1 MASIQRHASA
11 DPLCLV
17 GQTISH
23 YRIVEKTG
31 AGGMGVVY
39 KAEDCKLG
47 RCVALKFLPGNVA
60 GDFHAI
66 ERLKREAKAASALN
80 HANICTIYEI
90 DEQSGQTFIV
100 MEHLDGLSLKLRIG
114 GKPLPLPLALD
125 LGIEI
130 ADALEA
136 AHSNGIIHRDIKPEN
151 VFVTVKGHAKI
162 LDFGLAKVVPYVG
175 ADLSNMPTAS
185 ELESLTSPGEAI
197 GTIAYMSPEQA
208 RGEDLDARTDLFSFG
223 ALLYEMASGRMAFP
237 GKTAAIV
244 HEAILNRAPVPLA
257 QVIPRLPP
265 ALDEIIAKALEKDR
279 RLRYQSAEEIRRDLQ
294 RLKRDSESTNLGTAV
309 ARARAQ
315 PVPKSIPWLVAA
327 ISLILFAAFVL
338 LGWLL
343 RPHGAHALTNRDTVV
358 LSDFTNTTDDRVFD
372 GTLRQG
378 LSAELEQSPFFKIIS
393 EERVQQALRLM
404 GQPPDA
410 PLTPG
415 IARQL
420 CARTG
425 SAAVLDGSIAKLG
438 TQYVLGLK
446 AVSCRSGDSLA
457 EVQVTAKGKEEVLKA
472 LVNATTNLRIKLGES
487 LGTVE
492 KFNAPIEQV
501 TTPSLEALQ
510 YYSLGRTM
518 INKQDEAAAV
528 PFFQRAITLDQNF
541 AMAYASLGVVYY
553 SYSEK
558 DSLGYFRKAY
568 ELRERVGERERFYI
582 EAHYHTYV
590 TGDLE
595 KSRRANEVWAQTY
608 PRDDVPLYNLSGG
621 IYPQLAEY
629 NKALER
635 ANEHLRLQPEEC
647 GSYDSVLFSYLNLN
661 RFNEAQAT
669 AHEVRERKIDC
680 PLLHFDIYRLAFLQN
695 DASGMAQQVDGAADD
710 LQVEG
715 WLYCSAA
722 DTAAYSGHLRL
733 ARELSQRG
741 IGAFKR
747 AEMKQR
753 AAWLESLSALGE
765 GLFGNS
771 AEAKQQADM
780 ALRLSASRDVQYG
793 AGLTLA
799 FAGYSRQAEERADA
813 LEKSFPEDTLVKFNF
828 LPTLRAQLALRR
840 KNALGA
846 IEILKAADPY
856 ELGHTD
862 TAPLYPVFVRGN
874 AFLAARQGTAAAAE
888 FQKILDHRGVVV
900 NEPIGALARLGLAR
914 AHVLAGDTKK
924 AGAAYQDFLTLWKD
938 ADPDIP
944 ILKQAKS
951 EYAKLNAL

>member
-1 MASIQRHASA
+1 MASIQRRASA

-17 GQTISH
+17 GRTISH

-39 KAEDCKLG
+39 KAEDCKLD

-80 HANICTIYEI
+80 HPNICTIYEI
-90 DEQSGQTFIV
+90 DEQGGQAFIV
-100 MEHLDGLSLKLRIG
+100 MEHLDGLSLKHRIG

-136 AHSNGIIHRDIKPEN
+136 AHSKGIIHRDIKPEN
-151 VFVTVKGHAKI
+151 VFLTIKGHAKV
-162 LDFGLAKVVPYVG
+162 LDFGLAKVVPYFG

-185 ELESLTSPGEAI
+185 GLEALTSPGEAV

-244 HEAILNRAPVPLA
+244 HEAILNRAPVSLA
-257 QVIPRLPP
+257 QAIPRIPP
-265 ALDEIIAKALEKDR
+265 ALDEIIGKALEKDR
-279 RLRYQSAEEIRRDLQ
+279 KLRYQSAEEMRRDLQ
-294 RLKRDSESTNLGTAV
+294 RLKRDSESTHLGAAV
-309 ARARAQ
+309 AKASVQTAR
-315 PVPKSIPWLVAA
+315 KSIQWLLAA
-327 ISLILFAAFVL
+327 IPLSLVITVAL
-338 LGWLL
+338 LGWLS
-343 RPHGAHALTNRDTVV
+343 RPHRAHALTDRDTVV
-358 LSDFTNTTDDRVFD
+358 LSDFTNTTDDPVFD

-378 LSAELEQSPFFKIIS
+378 LSAELEQSPFLTIIS
-393 EERVQQALRLM
+393 DERIQQTLRLM
-404 GQPPDA
+404 GQPQDVR
-410 PLTPG
+410 LTPG

-446 AVSCRSGDSLA
+446 AVSCSSGDSLA
-457 EVQVTAKGKEEVLKA
+457 QVQVTTNGKEQVLKA
-472 LVNATTNLRIKLGES
+472 LVKATTSLRIKLGES

-510 YYSLGRTM
+510 AYSLGRTM
-518 INKQDEAAAV
+518 IIKQDEAAAV
-528 PFFQRAITLDQNF
+528 PFFQRAISLDPNF

-553 SYSEK
+553 GYSER

-568 ELRERVGERERFYI
+568 ELREQVSERERFYI
-582 EAHYHTYV
+582 EAHYHSYV

-595 KSRRANEVWAQTY
+595 KSRRANEAWAQTY
-608 PRDDVPLYNLSGG
+608 PRDDVPLYNLSDG

-635 ANEHLRLQPEEC
+635 ANELLHLRPEEC

-669 AHEVRERKIDC
+669 AHEAHGKKLDC
-680 PLLHFDIYRLAFLQN
+680 TLLHFYLYKLAFLQN
-695 DASGMAQQVDGAADD
+695 DATGMAQQVDGAPDD

-715 WLYCSAA
+715 WLYCAAA
-722 DTAAYSGHLRL
+722 DTAAYSGRLRL

-747 AEMKQR
+747 AEMKEQV
-753 AAWLESLSALGE
+753 AWKESLSALRE

-771 AEAKQQADM
+771 AGAKQQADM
-780 ALRLSASRDVQYG
+780 ALRLSVSRDLQYG
-793 AGLTLA
+793 VGLTLA
-799 FAGYSRQAEERADA
+799 FAGYSRQAEERAGT
-813 LEKSFPEDTLVKFNF
+813 LEKSFPEDTLVKFIF
-828 LPTLRAQLALRR
+828 LPTLRAQLALRG

-856 ELGHTD
+856 ELAQTD

-874 AFLAARQGTAAAAE
+874 AFLAARQGRAAAAE
-888 FQKILDHRGVVV
+888 FQKILDHPGVVV
-900 NEPIGALARLGLAR
+900 NDPIGALARLGLAR
-914 AHVLAGDTKK
+914 AHVLNGDTEK
-924 AGAAYQDFLTLWKD
+924 GRAAYQDFLTLWKD
-938 ADPDIP
+938 ADQDIP
-944 ILKQAKS
+944 ILKEAKA
-951 EYAKLNAL
+951 EYEKLK